1 MELSRQ
7 QKIAYGIIG
16 VLAVVFAGAL
26 VYLQL
31 IPGGGVP
38 SGEEAPTAGGGLQPE
53 AVSEQF
59 DTTSV
64 TDPRYEDLDRSL
76 FDQGRLPVPV
86 PPVRGRPNLF

>member
-7 QKIAYGIIG
+7 QKIAYGIIV
-16 VLAVVFAGAL
+16 VLGAVFAGAL

-31 IPGGGVP
+31 IPRGGVP
-38 SGEEAPTAGGGLQPE
+38 PDGGTPAALQGLQPE